1 MKHHQMAVFLRKLF
15 AEAGGARARRLGS
28 LLESGQW
35 ELLQRESPPDPTKY
49 RYANT
54 LKRDRLIAE
63 ILRKC
68 KLPRDLSNND
78 TRLEAVR
85 TFWSCEAQCGATN
98 RRLVSLALNASE
110 NYFESSAELA
120 WWQLIVAWRKEI
132 SLCLGKLPSGLTPK
146 YSGGATISH
155 KGDQATIPDKMSVPG
170 SIYPESVSIY
180 EHAVKHTQVEF
191 LCRPFQVVSHNVFFT
206 VPKDSV
212 KDRGCCKEASLSLQ
226 LQLAVG
232 EVMKQKYRQRYKVDL
247 KQAKP
252 LHMHLAREASAGHAS
267 LATIDLSNA
276 SDTVSYWLVAL
287 LLPWEWFTLVDSLR
301 AERTEIDG
309 RSVVIQK
316 FSSMGNGFTFELETL
331 LFRSLCTALQTEK
344 AWVFGDDIIVDQGSS
359 KKLLEALEYFGFTP
373 NTNKTFCEG
382 PFRESCGGDYFEG
395 QAVRPH
401 FLKEFPDEPQQWVA
415 LANGLLR
422 GDPEQRWTRSAWR
435 FCFDQVPSVWR
446 GFVPRWAGDTGFH
459 HPDGDWAVP
468 NKRDSNGTPWFFAM
482 VPIGRKVSLGTYGSD
497 VQLASLLLGVGS
509 SIPQRGK
516 PKGYRR
522 TRLPL
527 WGLSENASSKLPFP
541 ILKPPRP
548 ARPGLWEKIQ

>member
-1 MKHHQMAVFLRKLF
+1 MAVFLRKLF
-15 AEAGGARARRLGS
+15 LEAGGARARRLGS
-28 LLESGQW
+28 LLDSGQW
-35 ELLQRESPPDPTKY
+35 EALQQEPPPDPLKY
-49 RYANT
+49 RYPIPF
-54 LKRDRLIAE
+54 KRDRIIAE
-63 ILRKC
+63 LLRKC
-68 KLPRDLSNND
+68 KLPKDLSNND
-78 TRLEAVR
+78 TRAEAVR

-98 RRLVSLALNASE
+98 RKLVRLALNAE
-110 NYFESSAELA
+110 DNYFDSSADLA

-132 SLCLGKLPSGLTPK
+132 KLCLGRLPSGLTPK

-155 KGDQATIPDKMSVPG
+155 KGDKATIPDKLSVPG
-170 SIYPESVSIY
+170 SIYPESIDIY
-180 EHAVKHTQVEF
+180 EHAVKHTPVYL
-191 LCRPFQVVSHNVFFT
+191 LCHPFNVVTHNEFFT

-247 KQAKP
+247 RQAKP
-252 LHMHLAREASAGHAS
+252 LHMQLARDASAGHAQ

-287 LLPWEWFTLVDSLR
+287 LLPPEWFALVDSLR
-301 AERTEIDG
+301 AVRTEIDG
-309 RSVVIQK
+309 DFVVIQK

-331 LFRSLCTALQTEK
+331 LFRSLCAAIHAEK
-344 AWVFGDDIIVDQGSS
+344 AWVFGDDIIVDKASS
-359 KKLLEALEYFGFTP
+359 GTMLEALSYFGFTP
-373 NTNKTFCEG
+373 NTKKTFCEG

-395 QAVRPH
+395 MAVRPH

-422 GDPEQRWTRSAWR
+422 ADPDQRWTRSAWR
-435 FCFDQVPSVWR
+435 YCIDQVPSVWR

-459 HPDGDWAVP
+459 HPDGDWSIP

-482 VPIGRKVSLGTYGSD
+482 VPVGRKVSLGKYSSE
-497 VQLASLLLGVGS
+497 VQLASLLLGTGT
-509 SIPQRGK
+509 SIPRRGK

-527 WGLSENASSKLPFP
+527 WGLSEGASSALPFP
-541 ILKPPRP
+541 KLKPPIP
-548 ARPGLWEKIQ
+548 VRPGVWEKIQ